1 MKPNKPLPGSRALLS
16 IVGLA
21 AGTRVTGE
29 WLDERNARTEPINPN
44 THFEPADLNPKAVF
58 LTGFGILAVLWI
70 VVVVLYPLFSYFS
83 YARAGGQ
90 NPAEVLK
97 YIPPAPPAP
106 RNESEPETA
115 LNDYLARQKAALS
128 GYAWVDRGKGVVSI
142 PIDRA
147 MEIIAAK
154 GIPPSKP
161 GGAAYY
167 PPSAGSMLTGFEGNK
182 VKPEP
187 R

>member
-1 MKPNKPLPGSRALLS
+1 MKPNKPFPGSRALLS

-21 AGTRVTGE
+21 AGARVTGE
-29 WLDERNARTEPINPN
+29 WLDERDARTEPINPN
-44 THFEPADLNPKAVF
+44 THYEPADLNPKAVF
-58 LTGFGILAVLWI
+58 LTGLGILAVLWI
-70 VVVVLYPLFSYFS
+70 VVVVLYPIFRYFS
-83 YARAGGQ
+83 YARTGGL
-90 NPAEVLK
+90 NPAKVLN

-106 RNESEPETA
+106 RNETGSDTE
-115 LNDYLARQKAALS
+115 LSDYLAREKTALS
-128 GYAWVDRGKGVVSI
+128 SYTWVDRSKGMVSI

-147 MEIIAAK
+147 MEIIAQR

-167 PPSAGSMLTGFEGNK
+167 PPSAGSMLTGFEGK
-182 VKPEP
+182 VRPEP